1 MHHVS
6 VTRRIALVPA
16 LFLLLLVV
24 DPAAGAQKK
33 ALVIGIDGARADCVL
48 LANAANLHRLRSEGA
63 WSFRAQCGSHT
74 KSGPSWSSMF
84 CGVWDD
90 KTAVIDNN
98 LAPANY
104 ATYPDFFTRLER
116 ANSNLFTISLGRW
129 EVANLITLGADIR
142 YTGGSDTAN
151 VTNAIAR
158 LTNSNPDVM
167 FIHFLHVDDTGH
179 ASGFHPS
186 VSNYLRAIETVDA
199 LIGQVLRA
207 LTNRLNYAAEDW
219 LILVVADHGGLLDKT
234 HGADTPEER
243 TIFYIA
249 HGPSA
254 ARGELLPVP
263 ALVDVCATV
272 LTHVGVPINPAWSL
286 DARVAGLPRPP
297 PRYGTNLVFNG
308 DAEFASGTNN
318 YAPNRGIAWWT
329 DLSGMTAVRYGAQ
342 PQFPQPGD
350 AGPTNRGL
358 NFFCGGTNLGVVRMS
373 QIIDLS
379 ALAADID
386 SGEVSYDLRGW
397 FGGTG
402 TQNDQAELAVRF
414 LTEAEAQIATN
425 RIGAVTAADRSGYT
439 SLLERKATGRLPAGT
454 RRAEFIFTATA
465 QTGLNDGYADNL
477 SFVLTPPPDP
487 AVVLLDGRFVS
498 DQWRVEF
505 ASLEGRLYS
514 LERTQDFESWTTV
527 TSGTPGTGA
536 VLTLDD
542 PAPLSGRAFYRVRAQ
557 RP

>member
-1 MHHVS
+1 
-6 VTRRIALVPA
+6 L
-16 LFLLLLVV
+16 
-24 DPAAGAQKK
+24 GAQKK
-33 ALVIGIDGARADCVL
+33 ALVIGIDGARADCVQ
-48 LANAANLHRLRSEGA
+48 LANATNLHRLRDEGA
-63 WSFRAQCGSHT
+63 WSFRAQCGAHA

-116 ANSNLFTISLGRW
+116 ANSNWVTVSLGRW
-129 EVANLITLGADIR
+129 EVANQITLGADIR
-142 YTGGSDTAN
+142 YTGVSDTAN
-151 VTNAIAR
+151 VTNAITR

-186 VSNYLRAIETVDA
+186 VSNYVRAIETVDA
-199 LIGQVLRA
+199 QIGQVLRA
-207 LTNRLNYAAEDW
+207 LTNRPSYAAEDW

-243 TIFYIA
+243 TIFYLA

-254 ARGELLPVP
+254 ARGEILPVP
-263 ALVDVCATV
+263 GLVDVCATV
-272 LTHVGVPINPAWSL
+272 FAHIGLPVNPAWSL
-286 DARVAGLPRPP
+286 DARVAGLPMPP
-297 PRYGTNLVFNG
+297 PRYGTNLIFNG

-329 DLSGMTAVRYGAQ
+329 DLSGMTAIRYGAQ
-342 PQFPQPGD
+342 PQFPQPGTP
-350 AGPTNRGL
+350 GPTNRGL

-379 ALAADID
+379 ALAPDID
-386 SGEVSYDLRGW
+386 SGEVNYDLRGW
-397 FGGTG
+397 FGGNG
-402 TQNDQAELAVRF
+402 TQEDRAELAVRF
-414 LTEAEAQIATN
+414 LMESEAPLGTN
-425 RIGAVTAADRSGYT
+425 GIGPVTSADRGGIT
-439 SLLERKATGRLPAGT
+439 SLLERNATGRLPAGT
-454 RRAEFIFTATA
+454 RRAEFILTATA

-477 SFVLTPPPDP
+477 SFVLTLPPDP
-487 AVVLLDGRFVS
+487 PVLLLDGRFVTE
-498 DQWRVEF
+498 QWRVEF
-505 ASLEGRLYS
+505 ASLADRLYA
-514 LERTQDFESWTTV
+514 LERTEDFEQWTTV
-527 TSGTPGTGA
+527 SPVSPGTGA
-536 VLTLDD
+536 VTTLSD
-542 PAPLSGRAFYRVRAQ
+542 PSPPPGRAFYRVRSQ